1 MREWGEDAARPLVF
15 WHGLNP
21 FGALQL
27 NEAGPAWAA
36 RGFRVVAPAAPG
48 LGESPAF
55 ADLEAYRPTRL
66 ADLVAGLARELGVA
80 RFAYV
85 GWSWGASIGVHL
97 AARHPAALD
106 ALVLLDAGHT
116 DAGDTAGWEAVSL
129 EARIAAFR
137 AEPVSFPSWDS
148 LLDTARGQAT
158 AWRPALEERIC
169 AGMEKRAGSVV
180 ARADPRALAAALH
193 FLNLEPPSSA
203 LAALAELDAPILLV
217 LASRND
223 TTRQVERFRAVV
235 PAGETRTIDSEH
247 DLLAHAP
254 AATIELVADWLDAA
268 SGDQPRLA

>member
-1 MREWGEDAARPLVF
+1 VREWGEAAARPLVF
-15 WHGLNP
+15 WHGLTP

-66 ADLVAGLARELGVA
+66 ADLIAALASELGLLQ
-80 RFAYV
+80 FAYV
-85 GWSWGASIGVHL
+85 GWSWGASIGAHL

-116 DAGDTAGWEAVSL
+116 DAADTAGWEAVSL
-129 EARIAAFR
+129 EERIAVLQ

-148 LLDTARGQAT
+148 LLEAARGRAT
-158 AWRPALEERIC
+158 AWRPALEERIR
-169 AGMEKRAGSVV
+169 AGMEERDGSVV
-180 ARADPRALAAALH
+180 GRADPRALAAALH
-193 FLNLEPPSSA
+193 FLDLEPPSST
-203 LAALAELDAPILLV
+203 LAALAGLDAPILLV

-223 TTRQVERFRAVV
+223 TTRQVERFRAAV
-235 PAGETRTIDSEH
+235 PAAETRTIDSEH

-254 AATIELVADWLDAA
+254 AATIELVAAWIDAA
-268 SGDQPRLA
+268 SGTQPRVA